1 VTVQAAPDSAPD
13 SVPESS
19 PGSASGFA
27 RETGPAS
34 APDAPAPAPAS
45 VHPHLLFWVPALLR
59 LCLVF
64 VAAGVCW
71 WLAGPV
77 AGLCVALAITVALLV
92 VQLAYLHQ
100 LGEWL
105 IHPHSS
111 RLPDGWGAW
120 TDVFAR
126 LYRLR
131 RDDERNQDEL
141 AEWLARFRQAMH
153 LLPEGVAIMDDV
165 LLLEWCNPAAERH
178 LGLTLAKDKGR
189 RVTNLIRHPEFIDYI
204 ILGRYQ
210 QPLTLAF
217 RGRKLVVQIIPFENR
232 RQILVTHDATETE
245 RIEAMRRDFI
255 ANASHELRTPLT
267 VIVGFLEIAL
277 ADPGLDE
284 KTRTAH
290 LTLMTEQAQRMQC
303 LIGDMLTLSR
313 LESDE
318 YPLKR
323 ERVDMKALVE
333 QVALDARALSNGRH
347 EIEFSA
353 EGPDLMGSTEELR
366 SAFGNLATNAVRYT
380 PEGGRILLSWTRG
393 GSEDRQDLRFTVAD
407 TGIGIDEQH
416 ISRLTERFYRVDKS
430 RSRETQGTGLG
441 LAIVKHVLLRHGGR
455 LAITS
460 EPGKGSVFTAVLPNT
475 SLPG

>member
-1 VTVQAAPDSAPD
+1 MQAAP
-13 SVPESS
+13 ES
-19 PGSASGFA
+19 
-27 RETGPAS
+27 EAS
-34 APDAPAPAPAS
+34 APDASAPPAQAHAGI
-45 VHPHLLFWVPALLR
+45 HPHLLFWVPALLR
-59 LCLVF
+59 LGLVF
-64 VAAGVCW
+64 GAAGIVW
-71 WLAGPV
+71 WLFDLV
-77 AGLCVALAITVALLV
+77 MGLVVALAIVVTLLA
-92 VQLAYLHQ
+92 VQLSYLHQ

-105 IHPHSS
+105 DHPHSS

-131 RDDERNQDEL
+131 RDDERHQDEL

-178 LGLTLAKDKGR
+178 LGLTLDKDKGR
-189 RVTNLIRHPEFIDYI
+189 RVTNLIRHPDFIDYI
-204 ILGRYQ
+204 ILGRYE

-232 RQILVTHDATETE
+232 RQILVTHDATESE

-267 VIVGFLEIAL
+267 VVVGFLEIAL

-284 KTRTAH
+284 QTRTAH
-290 LTLMTEQAQRMQC
+290 LKLMTEQAQRMQR
-303 LIGDMLTLSR
+303 LIEDMLTLSR
-313 LESDE
+313 LESSDF
-318 YPLKR
+318 PLRR
-323 ERVDMKALVE
+323 ERVDVHALVE
-333 QVALDARALSNGRH
+333 QVALDARALSGGRH
-347 EIEFSA
+347 AIEYSV
-353 EGPDLMGSTEELR
+353 EGPDVMGSLDELR
-366 SAFGNLATNAVRYT
+366 SAFGNLAANAVRYT

-393 GSEDRQDLRFTVAD
+393 GSEGMRDLRFAVAD

-416 ISRLTERFYRVDKS
+416 LSRLTERFYRVDKS

-455 LAITS
+455 LAISS
-460 EPGKGSVFTAVLPNT
+460 EAGKGSVFTAVLPDT

>member
-1 VTVQAAPDSAPD
+1 M
-13 SVPESS
+13 
-19 PGSASGFA
+19 
-27 RETGPAS
+27 
-34 APDAPAPAPAS
+34 
-45 VHPHLLFWVPALLR
+45 HPRLLFWVPALLR
-59 LCLVF
+59 LALVF
-64 VAAGVCW
+64 VAGGIAW
-71 WLAGPV
+71 WLSDLV
-77 AGLCVALAITVALLV
+77 TGLALALAITVVLLAI
-92 VQLAYLHQ
+92 QLSYLHQ

-105 IHPHSS
+105 DHPHSS

-131 RDDERNQDEL
+131 RDDERRRDEM

-153 LLPEGVAIMDDV
+153 LLPEGVAIIDDV

-178 LGLTLAKDKGR
+178 LGLTLDRDKGR
-189 RVTNLIRHPEFIDYI
+189 RVTNLIRHPDFIDYI
-204 ILGRYQ
+204 ILGRYE
-210 QPLTLAF
+210 QPLTLAI
-217 RGRKLVVQIIPFENR
+217 RNRKLVVQIIPFENR

-267 VIVGFLEIAL
+267 VVVGFLEIAL

-290 LTLMTEQAQRMQC
+290 LKLMTEQAGRMQR

-313 LESDE
+313 LESSD

-323 ERVDMKALVE
+323 ERVDVRALVE

-347 EIEFSA
+347 AIECSVD
-353 EGPDLMGSTEELR
+353 GPDVMGSVDELR

-393 GSEDRQDLRFTVAD
+393 GSDDMRDLRFAVAD

>member
-1 VTVQAAPDSAPD
+1 MQRCIRTCC
-13 SVPESS
+13 
-19 PGSASGFA
+19 SGC
-27 RETGPAS
+27 RRCC
-34 APDAPAPAPAS
+34 
-45 VHPHLLFWVPALLR
+45 ALAW
-59 LCLVF
+59 CL
-64 VAAGVCW
+64 AGGIAW
-71 WLAGPV
+71 WLFGLV
-77 AGLCVALAITVALLV
+77 AGLALALAIVVVLLV
-92 VQLAYLHQ
+92 VQLSYLHQ

-105 IHPHSS
+105 DHPHSS

-131 RDDERNQDEL
+131 RDDERHQDEL

-165 LLLEWCNPAAERH
+165 LFLEWCNPTAERH
-178 LGLTLAKDKGR
+178 LGLTLDKDKGR
-189 RVTNLIRHPEFIDYI
+189 RVTNLIRHPDFIDYI
-204 ILGRYQ
+204 ILGRYE

-217 RGRKLVVQIIPFENR
+217 RNRKLVVQIIPFENR

-267 VIVGFLEIAL
+267 VVVGFLEIAMG
-277 ADPGLDE
+277 DPGMDE
-284 KTRTAH
+284 KTRVAH
-290 LTLMTEQAQRMQC
+290 LKLMTEQAQRMQR
-303 LIGDMLTLSR
+303 LIEDMLTLSR
-313 LESDE
+313 LESSE

-323 ERVDMKALVE
+323 ERVDVQGAGG
-333 QVALDARALSNGRH
+333 AGGAGCARAVERPPYDRFHGRRSGRDGQHGRTAQRLRQPGH
-347 EIEFSA
+347 ECGA
-353 EGPDLMGSTEELR
+353 LY
-366 SAFGNLATNAVRYT
+366 A
-380 PEGGRILLSWTRG
+380 GGRRIKLSWERG
-393 GSEDRQDLRFTVAD
+393 ANDLRFSVAD

-441 LAIVKHVLLRHGGR
+441 LAIVKHVLLRHGGK

-460 EPGKGSVFTAVLPNT
+460 EAGKGSLFTASLPNT
-475 SLPG
+475 FAAGLTVLP